1 MLQKDFERMGRTYH
15 QEGDY
20 LIPDVVP
27 PENPKIGSW
36 GMRRKRFLQ
45 KHKDPI
51 YTGMLLSGTLNAH
64 LEEVDKQ
71 AEKMLDVIINRMAVR
86 EGVTEQM
93 KANDPLVWVGKMNAV
108 QSYAEETIYHELISA

>member
-1 MLQKDFERMGRTYH
+1 M
-15 QEGDY
+15 
-20 LIPDVVP
+20 
-27 PENPKIGSW
+27 
-36 GMRRKRFLQ
+36 Q